1 MMQTVLEMFE
11 NDLRTINELT
21 MGNDLL
27 KNEN

>member
-21 MGNDLL
+21 KGNDLL